1 MIITALGLTTWSL
14 SFLEV
19 RHYFWIFKGNKLT
32 GGENNMP
39 SEKVLEAKKAQV
51 AETVEILK
59 NAQTGVLVDY
69 RGLNVEED
77 TNLRTKL
84 REANVKYFVIKN
96 TLLRLAAKEVGL
108 DALDDVLHGPTAL
121 AVSSED
127 AVAPAKVLSDFAK
140 ENEKLEIKSGFMDGA
155 VISLDEVKK
164 LASTPNMETLIAKMM
179 GSLNSPISALAR
191 LLATI
196 ADGGVEI
203 ADLIAKKN
211 GEDAPAE
218 EAPATEEA
226 APAEETPVEEAPA
239 EEAAPAAEEAKAEE
253 APAEEAPA
261 EEAAPAAEEAPA
273 ENADAE

>member
-1 MIITALGLTTWSL
+1 
-14 SFLEV
+14 
-19 RHYFWIFKGNKLT
+19 
-32 GGENNMP
+32 MP

-51 AETVEILK
+51 AEVIEALK
-59 NAQTGVLVDY
+59 DAQTGILVDY

-77 TNLRTKL
+77 TDLRNKL
-84 REANVKYFVIKN
+84 RAANVKYFVIKN
-96 TLLRLAAKEVGL
+96 TLLRLASKETGLEGL
-108 DALDDVLHGPTAL
+108 DEALHGPTAL

-140 ENEKLEIKSGFMDGA
+140 DNEKLEIKAGFMDGA
-155 VISLDEVKK
+155 VMSLDEIKK
-164 LASTPNMETLIAKMM
+164 LAATPNRETLIAKMM
-179 GSLNSPISALAR
+179 GSLNSPISGLAR

-211 GEDAPAE
+211 AE
-218 EAPATEEA
+218 A
-226 APAEETPVEEAPA
+226 
-239 EEAAPAAEEAKAEE
+239 

-273 ENADAE
+273 EEAAPAAEEAPTEEAAPAAEEAPAEAEAPAEEASEDAE